1 MKPKA
6 RRILEAVAWR
16 LHRLLGDRIV
26 YGGLLHVA
34 ALWRRVLKKT
44 VFVGIVGS
52 AGKTTAKELFT
63 GMLANQGKA
72 VGNRASFNN
81 IEEIAKAMLGA
92 RPGHRA
98 FVSELSEDRPGVVQR
113 QAALL
118 QPCVG
123 IVTVVKDDH
132 MAAFASREAI
142 AGEMQALV
150 ASLPASGT
158 AVLNADDPLVLAM
171 AAQCRAKVLTYG
183 LAAQSD
189 LRAENVRSVWPERL
203 QMTLVHGPQ
212 RVKLVTQLCGTHW
225 IPSVL
230 GAIGG
235 GLATGLTLQECA
247 KGIAE
252 VAPFDGRMQP
262 VTTPEGVTFI
272 RDDFKA
278 PLWTLD
284 ACFDFMRSAQAKRKI
299 IVIGELSE
307 IGSKKGNKYGK
318 TAAIAQEI
326 ADLVIFVGPW
336 SSSVLTARVSGRAPD
351 ALQTFGRVRD
361 AANYLN
367 TITREGD
374 LVLLK
379 GSAKKDHLQRII
391 LDRDGEIACWRDDC
405 GRAIF
410 CGQCPDR
417 MKPSGAPLAMRQL
430 PVAGQVEID
439 ATAHI
444 IVGLGNPGPQY
455 SNTPHNVGYEVVD
468 SIARSCGLVWKDLPE
483 AAVALGSWDGQA
495 VCLLKI
501 NRPINLT
508 GDMLKRLSENMAFS
522 PERCVLVFDDLD
534 LPILTVKTRLGGS
547 AGGHRG
553 VASILEAFQTD
564 AFRRVKVGVAPV
576 GNRVD
581 RMAYVLKPFDAPGRL
596 QIDEAIANASAQIAH
611 LIKQPVSPA

>member
-1 MKPKA
+1 MKSGA
-6 RRILEAVAWR
+6 IRIADAIAWR
-16 LHRLLGDRIV
+16 LHGLLGDRLV
-26 YGGLLHVA
+26 YGGLLSGA
-34 ALWRRVLKKT
+34 KIWRRVLKKT
-44 VFVGIVGS
+44 VFVGVVGS

-63 GMLANQGKA
+63 GMLANHGHA
-72 VGNRASFNN
+72 AGNRASFNN

-92 RPGHRA
+92 RPWHRA
-98 FVSELSEDRPGVVQR
+98 FVSELSEDQPGVVQR
-113 QAALL
+113 QVALL
-118 QPCVG
+118 RPSVG

-132 MAAFASREAI
+132 LAAFESREAL

-150 ASLPASGT
+150 ASLPTTGT

-171 AAQCRAKVLTYG
+171 ASNSKAKVLTYG
-183 LAAQSD
+183 LSSQAE
-189 LRAENVRSVWPERL
+189 LRAEDVNSAWPDRL
-203 QMTLVHGPQ
+203 QMTLVYGTQ
-212 RVKLVTQLCGTHW
+212 RVKLVTQLCGAHW

-235 GLATGLTLQECA
+235 GLATGLTLEECA

-252 VAPFDGRMQP
+252 VAPFEGRMQP
-262 VTTPEGVTFI
+262 VATPEGVTFI

-284 ACFDFMRSAQAKRKI
+284 ACFEFMREAKAERKI
-299 IVIGELSE
+299 IVMGELSE
-307 IGSKKGNKYGK
+307 IASKKGNKYAK

-326 ADLVIFVGPW
+326 ADQVIFVGPW
-336 SSSVLTARVSGRAPD
+336 SSSVLAARTPGRTPE
-351 ALQTFGRVRD
+351 ALQTFSRVRD

-367 TITREGD
+367 TTTREGD

-379 GSAKKDHLQRII
+379 GSAKKDHLFRII
-391 LDRDGEIACWRDDC
+391 LDRQGEIACWRDDC

-410 CGQCPDR
+410 CSQCPDR
-417 MKPSGAPLAMRQL
+417 MKPSGAALATRQL
-430 PVAGQVEID
+430 PVAGQVEIN
-439 ATAHI
+439 ATARI

-455 SNTPHNVGYEVVD
+455 RNTPHNVGYDVVD
-468 SIARSCGLVWKDLPE
+468 RIASSCGLVWRELPE
-483 AAVALGSWDGQA
+483 AALASGSWDGHA

-501 NRPINLT
+501 NRAINLT
-508 GDMLKRLSENMAFS
+508 GETLKRLSENMAFN

-564 AFRRVKVGVAPV
+564 SFRRVKVGVAPV
-576 GNRVD
+576 GNRVN
-581 RMAYVLKPFDAPGRL
+581 RMAYVLKPFDAPGRATM
-596 QIDEAIANASAQIAH
+596 DEAIVNASAQVAH
-611 LIKQPVSPA
+611 LIKQPTSPA